1 MIMLRRST
9 QWARNILSGGIAM
22 IQLSAEV
29 LALSGEPALLARG
42 GKILYANDAAGALLG
57 RDVRDESL
65 QKLLGPEVAGMQA
78 PSFVGETELLGKRV
92 LLRIRSM
99 EGMRVVFLSPCVSAR
114 QLLGDAFFFALRNE
128 LMQLGVCVSLLQNR
142 LRPENAGALNALCG
156 ISQSLYR
163 VNRTL
168 QNLMIIRG
176 VEDGTLPFQPQALDL
191 VALLRDLIDTV
202 RVMLPAPEIGFKA
215 PESLQILGDAALL
228 QNLALNLLSNCI
240 LHAGGCTRI
249 RVTLRCAGEHGI
261 LSVDDDGCGI
271 PGDRLHTVLE
281 RYRFAGSLTDL
292 QHGPGLGLT
301 AAREVAR
308 LHGGTLLLE
317 SREGIGT
324 AVRVSFGLM
333 RGISTLQAPVPAY
346 EQSGETILT
355 GLASCLPPELFDPRT
370 RENL

>member
-1 MIMLRRST
+1 
-9 QWARNILSGGIAM
+9 M

-42 GKILYANDAAGALLG
+42 GKILYANDAAGTLLG

-65 QKLLGPEVAGMQA
+65 EKLLGPEVAGMQA
-78 PSFVGETELLGKRV
+78 PAFVGETELRGKRV

-114 QLLGDAFFFALRNE
+114 QLVGDAFFYALRNE
-128 LMQLGVCVSLLQNR
+128 LMHLGVCVSLLQNR
-142 LRPENAGALNALCG
+142 MRPEDTGALHALRG

-163 VNRTL
+163 VKRTL
-168 QNLMIIRG
+168 QNLTIIRG
-176 VEDGTLPFQPQALDL
+176 VEDESLAFQPQTLDL
-191 VALLRDLIDTV
+191 VVLLRDLIDTV
-202 RVMLPAPEIGFKA
+202 RVLAPGPEIGFKA
-215 PESLQILGDAALL
+215 PESLPVPGDAGLL

-240 LHAGGCTRI
+240 LHAEGCTRV
-249 RVTLRCAGEHGI
+249 RVTLRSVGEQAV

-301 AAREVAR
+301 AAREIAR

-317 SREGIGT
+317 SREGVGT
-324 AVRVSFGLM
+324 AVRVSLGLM

-355 GLASCLPPELFDPRT
+355 GLASCLPPELFDPCT